1 MRYLFV
7 LRLLLRSGFLFDIEK
22 GPLYPRTMAV
32 RALAGLVQFV
42 FIKGKIT
49 LTAVCRRNNQTIIG
63 MLKALDKMPDIIL
76 RIFLRYLQ
84 MPGDTNQVHGTIFK

>member
-1 MRYLFV
+1 
-7 LRLLLRSGFLFDIEK
+7 
-22 GPLYPRTMAV
+22 MAV

-63 MLKALDKMPDIIL
+63 MFKALDKMPSDI
-76 RIFLRYLQ
+76 
-84 MPGDTNQVHGTIFK
+84 NQVYGTIFK